1 MYKQLSLI
9 FFLLTG
15 MNLFGYQEIFK
26 TALKTKNAFDNF
38 TFSWTAVHGNPSK
51 NHMEVDVIHDKETTK
66 LSLFAVYQDERKLI
80 NVTYITKAAW
90 FVSENNE
97 TFKYKPLE
105 AHYKNSK
112 TYQYLMKSKVQ
123 FFSSRNVK
131 QLGSFSDSEQNEH
144 HFYQQVSEGEK
155 EAIRKQV
162 DLIRNEYIPKAQT
175 RGEENFFLVEA
186 KRLLDYAQKGKLN
199 IVNDSGIISRL
210 DSVDGVVEI
219 KNFKWLTLSNHTLLD
234 LPEHFVDLSKEMI
247 SSNEILISY
256 NGLWNP
262 KRKDMITDGKFLNIE
277 SGHIRR
283 IPFKGTR
290 STPYGFDAEQ
300 GIVYLTGRLPGRNAI
315 SPFALNIKTGKM
327 SPLGSR
333 SLQVGHVTD
342 MSLSANKNKLVLI
355 HNPEPH
361 LGDLHQLVV
370 LDFKQKNLKKFK
382 VTGTPTKTSWLDK
395 DTILYS
401 SFNEETQIAEI
412 YLVKTGRSPL
422 KIAEGT
428 YPTSLNNDQDFIFLD
443 MKDQLWKVFNTK
455 TQTSK
460 AFHDG
465 LPKLQFPQ
473 IDTKNKKIYMILR
486 DEENWPVPVSID
498 MNNQKIETLTKQ
510 KGLWLTPVSN

>member
-9 FFLLTG
+9 FFLLAG
-15 MNLFGYQEIFK
+15 MNLFAYQEIFQ
-26 TALKTKNAFDNF
+26 TALKTKNAFDHF

-51 NHMEVDVIHDKETTK
+51 NHMEVDVIHNQHTTK

-80 NVTYITKAAW
+80 NVTYITKDAW
-90 FVSENNE
+90 YVTENNE
-97 TFKYKPLE
+97 TYKYKPLE

-112 TYQYLMKSKVQ
+112 TYQYIMKSKVQ
-123 FFSSRNVK
+123 FFNSRNVK
-131 QLGSFSDSEQNEH
+131 QLGSFSDREENEH
-144 HFYQQVSEGEK
+144 HFYQKVSEGEK

-199 IVNDSGIISRL
+199 IVSDSGIISRL

-219 KNFKWLTLSNHTLLD
+219 KNFQWLTIANHDLLD
-234 LPEHFVDLSKEMI
+234 LPENYVDLSKEDI
-247 SSNEILISY
+247 SPNEILISH

-283 IPFKGTR
+283 LPFKGTR
-290 STPYGFDAEQ
+290 STPYGFDAKK

-315 SPFALNIKTGKM
+315 SPFALNLKTGKM

-333 SLQVGHVTD
+333 SLQIGHVTD
-342 MSLSANKNKLVLI
+342 MSLSEDKNKIVMI

-361 LGDLHQLVV
+361 LGDYHQIVV
-370 LDFKQKNLKKFK
+370 LDFTEKNLKKFK
-382 VTGTPTKTSWLDK
+382 VTGTPTKTSWLDNN
-395 DTILYS
+395 TILFS
-401 SFNEETQIAEI
+401 SFNEETQLAEI
-412 YLVKTGRSPL
+412 YLVKTGRAPL
-422 KIAEGT
+422 KVTEGT
-428 YPTSLNNDQDFIFLD
+428 YPTSLKNAKDFIYLD
-443 MKDQLWKVFNTK
+443 MKDQLWKVFNSK
-455 TQTSK
+455 THTSK
-460 AFHDG
+460 IYHDG

-473 IDTKNKKIYMILR
+473 VDAKKNKIYMILR
-486 DEENWPVPVSID
+486 DEENWPVPVSFD
-498 MNNQKIETLTKQ
+498 MTEKTIKTLTKE
-510 KGLWLTPVSN
+510 KGLWLTPVSD